1 MTVNE
6 MTSAPQAQSKA
17 PLDSGT
23 SNNEQGVSAEQTT
36 QIEKLVEIDK
46 LTVQFKMGDEVN
58 EVVKGVSLDVHR
70 GETLAIVGE
79 SGSGKTV
86 TAMSILKLLPSP
98 PAQWPSGEIR
108 YQGENVLALSES
120 KLRAMRGYKVG
131 VIFQEPMMSLNPLHT
146 VGKQIAEVLKIHK
159 GLSMIKAEPLILKWL
174 ERVGIESPKEKINSY
189 PHQLSGGQQQ
199 RVMIAMA
206 LVNEPELLIA
216 DEPTT
221 ALDVTIQAQILD
233 LINDLKQEL
242 GMSVLFITHDLA
254 IVKRFSDRVVV
265 MKSGEVME
273 QGDTEA
279 IFAAPKHP
287 YTQELLQTLHVRRE
301 DTIPDNAPELM
312 QVNDLKVWFPIQK
325 GLFRR
330 TVGHVKAVDGISFS
344 LKQGESLGIVGESGS
359 GKTTLAHALLKLVKS
374 EGDYRFEGNAM
385 AGLDNNAMRP
395 YRQSMQ
401 LIFQDP
407 YGSLSPR
414 MSIEEIIGEGL
425 DIHNIGTAESRAAKV
440 IETMELVELDPAWK
454 NRYPNEFS
462 GGQRQRI
469 AIARALIMEPKLVI
483 LDEPT
488 SALDRTI
495 QLQVV
500 DLLLKLQR
508 QKGLTYIFIT
518 HDLMIVQAMCHNILV
533 MRKGKVVEQGSTQV
547 IFDTPKED
555 YTKELLSAAK
565 L

>member
-1 MTVNE
+1 M
-6 MTSAPQAQSKA
+6 
-17 PLDSGT
+17 SG
-23 SNNEQGVSAEQTT
+23 QQTN
-36 QIEKLVEIDK
+36 LVEIEQLD
-46 LTVQFKMGDEVN
+46 VQFKMGDTVN
-58 EVVKGVSLDVHR
+58 PVVKNVSFDIRR
-70 GETLAIVGE
+70 GETLALVGE

-108 YQGENVLALSES
+108 YDGHNVLALSDS
-120 KLRAMRGYKVG
+120 RLRAMRGYQVG

-159 GLSMIKAEPLILKWL
+159 GLSMAKAEPLILKWL
-174 ERVGIESPKEKINSY
+174 ERVGIADPHEKIHSY

-254 IVKRFSDRVVV
+254 VVRHFSDRVVV
-265 MKSGEVME
+265 MKGGEVME

-279 IFAAPKHP
+279 LFENPQHP
-287 YTQELLQTLHVRRE
+287 YTQALLQTLHVRRS
-301 DTIPDNAPELM
+301 DTVAENATELLS
-312 QVNDLKVWFPIQK
+312 VDDLKVWFPIQK
-325 GLFRR
+325 GVFRK
-330 TVGHVKAVDGISFS
+330 TVGHVKAVDGISFN

-359 GKTTLAHALLKLVKS
+359 GKTTLAHALLKLVPS
-374 EGDYRFEGNAM
+374 EGNYRFEGKAM
-385 AGLDNNAMRP
+385 ADLDNNTMRP
-395 YRQSMQ
+395 FRRSMQ

-425 DIHNIGTAESRAAKV
+425 EIHNIGTPESRQAKV
-440 IETMELVELDPAWK
+440 IETMELVELDPSWR

-518 HDLMIVQAMCHNILV
+518 HDLMIVQAMCHNVLV
-533 MRKGKVVEQGSTQV
+533 MHKGKVVETGSTQA
-547 IFDTPKED
+547 IFDSPQQA

>member
-1 MTVNE
+1 MIKNSVE
-6 MTSAPQAQSKA
+6 SDIS
-17 PLDSGT
+17 D
-23 SNNEQGVSAEQTT
+23 E
-36 QIEKLVEIDK
+36 IENLVEIDK
-46 LTVQFKMGDEVN
+46 LVVQFKTGQEVN
-58 EVVKGVSLDVHR
+58 TVVNGVSLEIRR
-70 GETLAIVGE
+70 GETLALVGE

-86 TAMSILKLLPSP
+86 TAMSILRLLPAP

-108 YQGENVLALSES
+108 YDDRNMLTLNESALRE
-120 KLRAMRGYKVG
+120 MRGNRIG

-146 VGKQIAEVLKIHK
+146 VGKQIAEVLRIHK
-159 GLSMIKAEPLILKWL
+159 GYSQIKAEPLIIKWL
-174 ERVGIESPKEKINSY
+174 ERVGIKNPEEKILSY

-206 LVNEPELLIA
+206 LANEPELLIA

-265 MKSGEVME
+265 MKSGDIME
-273 QGDTEA
+273 QGDTA
-279 IFAAPKHP
+279 KIFAKPSHP
-287 YTQELLQTLHVRRE
+287 YTQQLLETLHKRRT
-301 DTIPDNAPELM
+301 DVVDNNAKTLM
-312 QVNDLKVWFPIQK
+312 KVDKLKVWFPVQK
-325 GLFRR
+325 GLFRK
-330 TVGHVKAVDGISFS
+330 TVGHVKAVDGISLN
-344 LKQGESLGIVGESGS
+344 LKQGESLGVVGESGS

-374 EGDYRFEGNAM
+374 EGEFSFDGNAM
-385 AGLDNNAMRP
+385 ANMGSNQLRP
-395 YRQSMQ
+395 FRQSMQ

-414 MSIEEIIGEGL
+414 MSVEEIIGEGL
-425 DIHNIGTAESRAAKV
+425 DIHDIGTPEERIARV
-440 IETMELVELDPAWK
+440 TETMQLVELDPTWRD
-454 NRYPNEFS
+454 RYPNEFS

-495 QLQVV
+495 QMQIVE
-500 DLLLKLQR
+500 LLLKLQR
-508 QKGLTYIFIT
+508 EKGLTYIFIT

-533 MRKGKVVEQGSTQV
+533 MKQGKVIEQGSTAD
-547 IFDTPKED
+547 IFDNPKEA
-555 YTKELLSAAK
+555 YTQTLLSAAQI
-565 L
+565 

>member
-1 MTVNE
+1 M
-6 MTSAPQAQSKA
+6 A
-17 PLDSGT
+17 
-23 SNNEQGVSAEQTT
+23 NN
-36 QIEKLVEIDK
+36 LVEIDN
-46 LTVQFKMGDEVN
+46 LTVQFKMGDEIN
-58 EVVKGVSLDVHR
+58 KVVKGVSINVQR
-70 GETLAIVGE
+70 GETLALVGE

-108 YQGENVLALSES
+108 YEGENVLALSDS
-120 KLRAMRGYKVG
+120 KLRGMRGYKVG
-131 VIFQEPMMSLNPLHT
+131 VIFQEPMMSLNPLQT

-174 ERVGIESPKEKINSY
+174 EKVGIEDPKGKINSY

-242 GMSVLFITHDLA
+242 GMTVLFITHDLA
-254 IVKRFSDRVVV
+254 IVKRFSDRVAV
-265 MKSGEVME
+265 MKNGEVME
-273 QGDTEA
+273 QGNTAE
-279 IFAAPKHP
+279 IFAEPKHP

-301 DTIPDNAPELM
+301 DALPENTAELM
-312 QVNDLKVWFPIQK
+312 NVDDLKVWFPIQK
-325 GLFRR
+325 GLFRK
-330 TVGHVKAVDGISFS
+330 TVGHVKAVDGISFN

-374 EGDYRFEGNAM
+374 DGGYTFEGNEM
-385 AGLDNNAMRP
+385 ANLDNNAMRP
-395 YRQSMQ
+395 FRQSMQ

-425 DIHNIGTAESRAAKV
+425 EIHNIGTPESRAAKV
-440 IETMELVELDPAWK
+440 IETMELVELDPEWK

-533 MRKGKVVEQGSTQV
+533 MRKGQVVEQGSTKA
-547 IFDTPKED
+547 IFDSPQQD
-555 YTKELLSAAK
+555 YTKELLSAAQ

>member
-1 MTVNE
+1 MASDMNDKHTGNTGDEADQPMIAGDNVAAVANE
-6 MTSAPQAQSKA
+6 VP
-17 PLDSGT
+17 
-23 SNNEQGVSAEQTT
+23 
-36 QIEKLVEIDK
+36 LVEIDH
-46 LTVQFKMGDEVN
+46 LTVQFKVGATTN
-58 EVVKGVSLDVHR
+58 TVVSDVSMTIRR
-70 GETLAIVGE
+70 GETLALVGE

-108 YQGENVLALSES
+108 FDGSNILVMKDSVLRE
-120 KLRAMRGYKVG
+120 MRGNRVG

-146 VGKQIAEVLKIHK
+146 VGKQIAEVLQIHK
-159 GLSMIKAEPLILKWL
+159 GLSRIKAEPLILRWL
-174 ERVGIESPKEKINSY
+174 ERVGIPDPKEKMNAY

-233 LINDLKQEL
+233 LINELKAEM

-265 MKSGEVME
+265 MKQGKVME
-273 QGDTEA
+273 QGNTAEV
-279 IFAAPKHP
+279 FAAPKHP
-287 YTQELLQTLHVRRE
+287 YTQELLQTLHVRRKDE
-301 DTIPDNAPELM
+301 IPTHAPTLM
-312 QVNDLKVWFPIQK
+312 QVDDLKIWFPIQK
-325 GLFRR
+325 GLFRK
-330 TVGHVKAVDGISFS
+330 TVGHVKAVDGIRFT
-344 LKQGESLGIVGESGS
+344 LKQGESLGVVGESGS
-359 GKTTLAHALLKLVKS
+359 GKTTLAHGLLKLVHS
-374 EGDYRFEGNAM
+374 EGEFSFDGHAM
-385 AGLDNNAMRP
+385 EAMDGKTLRP
-395 YRQSMQ
+395 FRRSMQ

-414 MSIEEIIGEGL
+414 MSIAEIIGEGL
-425 DIHNIGTAESRAAKV
+425 EIHGIGTPAERKAKV
-440 IETMELVELDPAWK
+440 IETMKLVELDPAWK
-454 NRYPNEFS
+454 DRYPNEFS

-495 QLQVV
+495 QLQIVE
-500 DLLLKLQR
+500 LLLRLQR
-508 QKGLTYIFIT
+508 EKGLTYIFIT
-518 HDLMIVQAMCHNILV
+518 HDLTIVQAMCHTILV
-533 MRKGKVVEQGSTQV
+533 MRKGQVVEQGSTRE
-547 IFDTPKED
+547 IFDHPQQA
-555 YTKELLSAAK
+555 YTQELLRAAQIA
-565 L
+565 

>member
-1 MTVNE
+1 
-6 MTSAPQAQSKA
+6 
-17 PLDSGT
+17 
-23 SNNEQGVSAEQTT
+23 
-36 QIEKLVEIDK
+36 
-46 LTVQFKMGDEVN
+46 MGDEVN

>member
-6 MTSAPQAQSKA
+6 MKSAPQAQSKA
-17 PLDSGT
+17 SLDSGI
-23 SNNEQGVSAEQTT
+23 SNSEQGVTTAQTT
-36 QIEKLVEIDK
+36 QVDKLVEIDK
-46 LTVQFKMGDEVN
+46 LTVQFKMGGDVN
-58 EVVKGVSLDVHR
+58 EVVKGVSLDVYR

-301 DTIPDNAPELM
+301 DTIPDSASELM

-425 DIHNIGTAESRAAKV
+425 DIHNIGTAESRATKV

-533 MRKGKVVEQGSTQV
+533 MRKGKIVEQGSTQT

>member
-1 MTVNE
+1 MTADIKQAFG
-6 MTSAPQAQSKA
+6 AP
-17 PLDSGT
+17 
-23 SNNEQGVSAEQTT
+23 
-36 QIEKLVEIDK
+36 LVEIDR
-46 LTVQFKMGDEVN
+46 LTVQFKVGEAVN
-58 EVVKGVSLDVHR
+58 TVVSDVSMTIRR
-70 GETLAIVGE
+70 GETLALVGE

-98 PAQWPSGEIR
+98 PALWPSGEIR
-108 YQGENVLALSES
+108 FDGQNMLTISDSVLRE
-120 KLRAMRGYKVG
+120 MRGNRIG

-146 VGKQIAEVLKIHK
+146 VGKQIAEVLQIHK
-159 GLSMIKAEPLILKWL
+159 GLSRKLAEPLILKWL
-174 ERVGIESPKEKINSY
+174 DRVGIPDPQAKINAY

-206 LVNEPELLIA
+206 LANEPELLIA

-233 LINDLKQEL
+233 LIDELKQEL

-265 MKSGEVME
+265 MKKGEVME
-273 QGDTEA
+273 QGDTA
-279 IFAAPKHP
+279 TVFASPQHP
-287 YTQELLQTLHVRRE
+287 YTQELLQTLHVRRT
-301 DTIPDNAPELM
+301 DVIAADAPTLM
-312 QVNDLKVWFPIQK
+312 QVDNFKVWFPIQK
-325 GLFRR
+325 GLFRK
-330 TVGHVKAVDGISFS
+330 TVGHVKAVDDISFT

-359 GKTTLAHALLKLVKS
+359 GKTTLAHGLLKLVKS
-374 EGDYRFEGNAM
+374 EGEFSFDGHAM
-385 AGLDNNAMRP
+385 AGMDSNTLRP
-395 YRQSMQ
+395 FRRSMQ

-425 DIHNIGTAESRAAKV
+425 EIHNIGTPDERKAKV
-440 IETMELVELDPAWK
+440 IETMKLVELAPAWK
-454 NRYPNEFS
+454 DRYPNEFS

-495 QLQVV
+495 QLQIVE
-500 DLLLKLQR
+500 LLLKLQR
-508 QKGLTYIFIT
+508 EKGLTYIFIT
-518 HDLMIVQAMCHNILV
+518 HDLMIVQAMCHNTLV
-533 MRKGKVVEQGSTQV
+533 MRKGQVVEQGSTRE
-547 IFDTPKED
+547 IFDNPQQA
-555 YTKELLSAAK
+555 YTQELLSAAQIA
-565 L
+565 

>member
-1 MTVNE
+1 MSDV
-6 MTSAPQAQSKA
+6 
-17 PLDSGT
+17 LVDI
-23 SNNEQGVSAEQTT
+23 NN
-36 QIEKLVEIDK
+36 LV
-46 LTVQFKMGDEVN
+46 VQFKAGAEITQVVN
-58 EVVKGVSLDVHR
+58 GVSLNIRR
-70 GETLAIVGE
+70 GETLALVGE

-86 TAMSILKLLPSP
+86 TAMSILRLLPSP

-108 YQGENVLALSES
+108 YDNRDMLTLSES
-120 KLRAMRGYKVG
+120 ALREMRGNRIG

-146 VGKQIAEVLKIHK
+146 VGKQIAEVLRIHK
-159 GLSMIKAEPLILKWL
+159 GYSQIKAEPIIIKWL
-174 ERVGIESPKEKINSY
+174 ERVGIKDPQEKINAY

-206 LVNEPELLIA
+206 LANEPELLIA

-233 LINDLKQEL
+233 LINDLKQEF

-265 MKSGEVME
+265 MKSGDIME
-273 QGDTEA
+273 QGDTA
-279 IFAAPKHP
+279 KIFAEPSHP
-287 YTQELLQTLHVRRE
+287 YTKELLQTLHTRRTDKL
-301 DTIPDNAPELM
+301 DTNANNLM
-312 QVNDLKVWFPIQK
+312 DVENLKVWFPIQK

-330 TVGHVKAVDGISFS
+330 TVGHVKAVDGITFN

-359 GKTTLAHALLKLVKS
+359 GKTTLAHALLKLVHS
-374 EGDYRFEGNAM
+374 EGDFSFDGHAM
-385 AGLDNNAMRP
+385 AEMDKNKMRP
-395 YRQSMQ
+395 FRQSMQ

-414 MSIEEIIGEGL
+414 MSVEEIIGEGL
-425 DIHNIGTAESRAAKV
+425 EIHNIGTAEERNAKV
-440 IETMELVELDPAWK
+440 TETMELVELDPAWRD
-454 NRYPNEFS
+454 RYPNEFS

-495 QLQVV
+495 QLQIVE
-500 DLLLKLQR
+500 LLLKLQR
-508 QKGLTYIFIT
+508 EKGLTYIFIT
-518 HDLMIVQAMCHNILV
+518 HDLMIVQAMCHNVLV
-533 MRKGKVVEQGSTQV
+533 MRQGKVVEQGSTEQ
-547 IFDTPKED
+547 IFDHPKEE
-555 YTKELLSAAK
+555 YTQTLLSAAQI
-565 L
+565 

>member
-1 MTVNE
+1 M
-6 MTSAPQAQSKA
+6 P
-17 PLDSGT
+17 DSE
-23 SNNEQGVSAEQTT
+23 N
-36 QIEKLVEIDK
+36 LVEIDQ
-46 LTVQFKMGDEVN
+46 LTVQFKQGDTANTVVN
-58 EVVKGVSLDVHR
+58 NVSLEIKR
-70 GETLAIVGE
+70 GETLALVGE

-86 TAMSILKLLPSP
+86 TAMSILRLLPSP

-108 YQGENVLALSES
+108 YDGRDMLTLSERE
-120 KLRAMRGYKVG
+120 LREMRGNRIG

-146 VGKQIAEVLKIHK
+146 IGKQIAEVMQIHK
-159 GLSMIKAEPLILKWL
+159 GLSTIKAQPLILKWL
-174 ERVGIESPKEKINSY
+174 ERVGIPDPKEKINAY

-206 LVNEPELLIA
+206 LINEPELLIA

-233 LINDLKQEL
+233 LIDELKQEL

-254 IVKRFSDRVVV
+254 IVKRFSNRVVV
-265 MKSGEVME
+265 MKRGEIME
-273 QGDTEA
+273 QGETKA
-279 IFAAPKHP
+279 LFADPQHP
-287 YTQELLQTLHVRRE
+287 YTKQLLQTLHVRRE
-301 DTIPDNAPELM
+301 DTLESDAPVLLEAD
-312 QVNDLKVWFPIQK
+312 DLKVWFPIQK
-325 GLFRR
+325 GLLRR
-330 TVGHVKAVDGISFS
+330 TVDHVKAVDGISLT

-374 EGDYRFEGNAM
+374 EGDFYFDGQSI

-395 YRQSMQ
+395 FRQSMQ

-425 DIHNIGTAESRAAKV
+425 EIHGIGTQAERDAKV
-440 IETMELVELDPAWK
+440 IETMKLVELDPEWK
-454 NRYPNEFS
+454 DRYPNEFS

-495 QLQVV
+495 QMQIVE
-500 DLLLKLQR
+500 LLLKLQR
-508 QKGLTYIFIT
+508 EKGLTYLFIT
-518 HDLMIVQAMCHNILV
+518 HDLMIVQAMCHNIMV
-533 MRKGKVVEQGSTQV
+533 MRKGKVVEQGTTKE
-547 IFDTPKED
+547 IFDNPQQA
-555 YTKELLSAAK
+555 YTQELLSAVGG
-565 L
+565 

>member
-1 MTVNE
+1 MT
-6 MTSAPQAQSKA
+6 THSILRA
-17 PLDSGT
+17 
-23 SNNEQGVSAEQTT
+23 AE
-36 QIEKLVEIDK
+36 KVDKPLVEIK
-46 LTVQFKMGDEVN
+46 GLSVQFKMGDEVN
-58 EVVKGVSLDVHR
+58 TVVSDVSLSIHR
-70 GETLAIVGE
+70 GETLALVGE

-98 PAQWPSGEIR
+98 PAQWPSGEIFYNDQDMLR
-108 YQGENVLALSES
+108 ISES
-120 KLRAMRGYKVG
+120 ALRSLRGQNIG

-159 GLSMIKAEPLILKWL
+159 GLSMIKAEPLIVDWLK
-174 ERVGIESPKEKINSY
+174 RVGIENPEEKINAY

-233 LINDLKQEL
+233 LINELKQEL

-265 MKSGEVME
+265 MKRGEIME
-273 QGDTEA
+273 QGITHEL
-279 IFAAPKHP
+279 FAAPQHP
-287 YTQELLQTLHVRRE
+287 YTQALLRTLHVRRD
-301 DTIPDNAPELM
+301 DTVDESASVLM
-312 QVNDLKVWFPIQK
+312 QADALKVWFPIQK
-325 GLFRR
+325 GLFRK

-344 LKQGESLGIVGESGS
+344 LRQGESLGIVGESGS
-359 GKTTLAHALLKLVKS
+359 GKTTLAHAILKLVNS
-374 EGDYRFEGNAM
+374 EGAYQFDGQAM
-385 AGLDNNAMRP
+385 AGLDSRAMRP
-395 YRQSMQ
+395 FRQSMQ

-414 MSIEEIIGEGL
+414 MSVEEIIGEGL
-425 DIHNIGTAESRAAKV
+425 EIHQIGTPASRAEKV
-440 IETMELVELDPAWK
+440 IETMKLVELDPAWK

-495 QLQVV
+495 QMQVV
-500 DLLLKLQR
+500 DLLLKLQK

-518 HDLMIVQAMCHNILV
+518 HDLMIVQAMCHQILV
-533 MRKGKVVEQGSTQV
+533 MRQGKVVEQGSTQA
-547 IFDTPKED
+547 IFDTPQEA
-555 YTKELLSAAK
+555 YTKQLLSAAQ

>member
-1 MTVNE
+1 MT
-6 MTSAPQAQSKA
+6 ADIKQAFGE
-17 PLDSGT
+17 P
-23 SNNEQGVSAEQTT
+23 
-36 QIEKLVEIDK
+36 LVEIDH
-46 LTVQFKMGDEVN
+46 LTVQFKVGEAVN
-58 EVVKGVSLDVHR
+58 TVVSDVSMTIRR
-70 GETLAIVGE
+70 GETLALVGE

-98 PAQWPSGEIR
+98 PALWPSGEIR
-108 YQGENVLALSES
+108 FDGQNMLTISDSVLRE
-120 KLRAMRGYKVG
+120 MRGNRIG

-146 VGKQIAEVLKIHK
+146 VGKQIAEVLQIHK
-159 GLSMIKAEPLILKWL
+159 GLSRKLAEPLILKWL
-174 ERVGIESPKEKINSY
+174 DRVGIPDPQAKINAY

-206 LVNEPELLIA
+206 LANEPELLIA

-233 LINDLKQEL
+233 LIDELKQEL

-265 MKSGEVME
+265 MKKGEVME
-273 QGDTEA
+273 QGDTA
-279 IFAAPKHP
+279 AVFASPQHP
-287 YTQELLQTLHVRRE
+287 YTQELLQTLHVRRK
-301 DTIPDNAPELM
+301 DVIAADAPTLM
-312 QVNDLKVWFPIQK
+312 QVDNFKVWFPIQK
-325 GLFRR
+325 GLFRK
-330 TVGHVKAVDGISFS
+330 TVGHVKAVDDISFT

-359 GKTTLAHALLKLVKS
+359 GKTTLAHGLLKLVKS
-374 EGDYRFEGNAM
+374 EGEFSFDGHAM
-385 AGLDNNAMRP
+385 AGMDSNTLRP
-395 YRQSMQ
+395 FRRSMQ

-425 DIHNIGTAESRAAKV
+425 EIHNIGTPDERKAKV
-440 IETMELVELDPAWK
+440 IETMKLVELAPAWK
-454 NRYPNEFS
+454 DRYPNEFS

-495 QLQVV
+495 QLQIVE
-500 DLLLKLQR
+500 LLLKLQR
-508 QKGLTYIFIT
+508 EKGLTYIFIT
-518 HDLMIVQAMCHNILV
+518 HDLMIVQAMCHNTLV
-533 MRKGKVVEQGSTQV
+533 MRKGQVVEQGSTRE
-547 IFDTPKED
+547 IFDNPQQA
-555 YTKELLSAAK
+555 YTQELLSAAQIA
-565 L
+565 

>member
-1 MTVNE
+1 MTADIKQAFG
-6 MTSAPQAQSKA
+6 AP
-17 PLDSGT
+17 
-23 SNNEQGVSAEQTT
+23 
-36 QIEKLVEIDK
+36 LVEIDH
-46 LTVQFKMGDEVN
+46 LTVQFKVGEAVN
-58 EVVKGVSLDVHR
+58 TVVSDVSMTIRR
-70 GETLAIVGE
+70 GETLALVGE

-98 PAQWPSGEIR
+98 PALWPSGEIR
-108 YQGENVLALSES
+108 FDGQNMLTISDSVLRE
-120 KLRAMRGYKVG
+120 MRGNRIG

-146 VGKQIAEVLKIHK
+146 VGKQIAEVLQIHK
-159 GLSMIKAEPLILKWL
+159 GLSRKLAEPLILKWL
-174 ERVGIESPKEKINSY
+174 DRVGIPDPQAKINAY

-206 LVNEPELLIA
+206 LANEPELLIA

-233 LINDLKQEL
+233 LIDELKQEL

-265 MKSGEVME
+265 MKKGEVME
-273 QGDTEA
+273 QGDTA
-279 IFAAPKHP
+279 AVFASPQHP
-287 YTQELLQTLHVRRE
+287 YTQELLQTLHVRRK
-301 DTIPDNAPELM
+301 DVIAADAPTLM
-312 QVNDLKVWFPIQK
+312 QVDNFKVWFPIQK
-325 GLFRR
+325 GLFRK
-330 TVGHVKAVDGISFS
+330 TVGHVKAVDDISFT

-359 GKTTLAHALLKLVKS
+359 GKTTLAHGLLKLVKS
-374 EGDYRFEGNAM
+374 EGEFSFDGHAM
-385 AGLDNNAMRP
+385 AGMDSNTLRP
-395 YRQSMQ
+395 FRRSMQ

-425 DIHNIGTAESRAAKV
+425 EIHNIGTPGERKAKV
-440 IETMELVELDPAWK
+440 IETMKLVELAPAWK
-454 NRYPNEFS
+454 DRYPNEFS

-495 QLQVV
+495 QLQIVE
-500 DLLLKLQR
+500 LLLKLQR
-508 QKGLTYIFIT
+508 EKGLTYIFIT
-518 HDLMIVQAMCHNILV
+518 HDLMIVQAMCHNTLV
-533 MRKGKVVEQGSTQV
+533 MRKGQVVEQGSTRE
-547 IFDTPKED
+547 IFDNPQQA
-555 YTKELLSAAK
+555 YTQELLSAAQIA
-565 L
+565 

>member
-1 MTVNE
+1 MTADIKQAFG
-6 MTSAPQAQSKA
+6 AP
-17 PLDSGT
+17 
-23 SNNEQGVSAEQTT
+23 
-36 QIEKLVEIDK
+36 LVEIDH
-46 LTVQFKMGDEVN
+46 LTVQFKVGEAVN
-58 EVVKGVSLDVHR
+58 TVVSDVSMTIRR
-70 GETLAIVGE
+70 GETLALVGE

-98 PAQWPSGEIR
+98 PALWPLGEIR
-108 YQGENVLALSES
+108 FDGQNMLTISDSVLRE
-120 KLRAMRGYKVG
+120 MRGNRIG

-146 VGKQIAEVLKIHK
+146 VGKQIAEVLQIHK
-159 GLSMIKAEPLILKWL
+159 GLSRKLAEPLILKWL
-174 ERVGIESPKEKINSY
+174 DRVGIPDPQAKINAY

-206 LVNEPELLIA
+206 LANEPELLIA

-233 LINDLKQEL
+233 LIDELKQEL

-265 MKSGEVME
+265 MKKGEVME
-273 QGDTEA
+273 QGDTA
-279 IFAAPKHP
+279 SVFASPQHP
-287 YTQELLQTLHVRRE
+287 YTQELLQTLHVRRK
-301 DTIPDNAPELM
+301 DVIAADAPTLM
-312 QVNDLKVWFPIQK
+312 QVDNFKVWFPIQK
-325 GLFRR
+325 GLFRK
-330 TVGHVKAVDGISFS
+330 TVGHVKAVDDISFT

-359 GKTTLAHALLKLVKS
+359 GKTTLAHGLLKLVKS
-374 EGDYRFEGNAM
+374 EGEFSFDGHAM
-385 AGLDNNAMRP
+385 AGMDSNTLRP
-395 YRQSMQ
+395 FRRSMQ

-425 DIHNIGTAESRAAKV
+425 EIHNIGTPDERKAKV
-440 IETMELVELDPAWK
+440 IETMKLVELAPAWK
-454 NRYPNEFS
+454 DRYPNEFS

-495 QLQVV
+495 QLQIVE
-500 DLLLKLQR
+500 LLLKLQR
-508 QKGLTYIFIT
+508 EKGLTYIFIT
-518 HDLMIVQAMCHNILV
+518 HDLMIVQAMCHNTLV
-533 MRKGKVVEQGSTQV
+533 MRKGQVVEQGSTRE
-547 IFDTPKED
+547 IFDNPQQA
-555 YTKELLSAAK
+555 YTQELLSAAQIA
-565 L
+565 

>member
-1 MTVNE
+1 MTE
-6 MTSAPQAQSKA
+6 
-17 PLDSGT
+17 
-23 SNNEQGVSAEQTT
+23 
-36 QIEKLVEIDK
+36 ILVEIDK
-46 LTVQFKMGDEVN
+46 LVVQFKAGQDVN
-58 EVVKGVSLDVHR
+58 TVVNGVSLEIRR
-70 GETLAIVGE
+70 GETLALVGE

-86 TAMSILKLLPSP
+86 TAMSILRLLPSP

-108 YQGENVLALSES
+108 YDERDMLILNESALRE
-120 KLRAMRGYKVG
+120 MRGNRIG

-159 GLSMIKAEPLILKWL
+159 GYSQVKAEPFIIKWL
-174 ERVGIESPKEKINSY
+174 ERVGIKDPKEKINSY

-206 LVNEPELLIA
+206 LANEPELLIA

-265 MKSGEVME
+265 MKSGEIME
-273 QGDTEA
+273 QGDTA
-279 IFAAPKHP
+279 KIFAKPSHP
-287 YTQELLQTLHVRRE
+287 YTQQLLENLHKRRTDVVDGSAKTLMEV
-301 DTIPDNAPELM
+301 D
-312 QVNDLKVWFPIQK
+312 DLKVWFPIQK
-325 GLFRR
+325 GLFRK
-330 TVGHVKAVDGISFS
+330 TVGHVKAVDGISFN
-344 LKQGESLGIVGESGS
+344 LKQGESLGVVGESGS
-359 GKTTLAHALLKLVKS
+359 GKTTLAHAILKLVKS
-374 EGDYRFEGNAM
+374 DGDFSFDGNAM
-385 AGLDNNAMRP
+385 ADMDSNQLRP
-395 YRQSMQ
+395 FRQSMQ

-414 MSIEEIIGEGL
+414 MSVEEIIGEGL
-425 DIHNIGTAESRAAKV
+425 EIHDIGTPEERNARV
-440 IETMELVELDPAWK
+440 TETMKLVELDPAWRD
-454 NRYPNEFS
+454 RYPNEFS

-495 QLQVV
+495 QLQIVK
-500 DLLLKLQR
+500 LLLKLQR
-508 QKGLTYIFIT
+508 EKGLTYIFIT

-533 MRKGKVVEQGSTQV
+533 MKQGKVVEQGSTV
-547 IFDTPKED
+547 DIFDNPQEV
-555 YTKELLSAAK
+555 YTQTLLKAAQI
-565 L
+565 

>member
-1 MTVNE
+1 MSDNE
-6 MTSAPQAQSKA
+6 IKT
-17 PLDSGT
+17 
-23 SNNEQGVSAEQTT
+23 GVVEN
-36 QIEKLVEIDK
+36 LVEIDN
-46 LTVQFKMGDEVN
+46 LTVQFKMGEEIN
-58 EVVKGVSLDVHR
+58 EVVKGVSIDVRR

-108 YQGENVLALSES
+108 YEGNNVLALSDSE
-120 KLRAMRGYKVG
+120 LRAMRGYKVG

-174 ERVGIESPKEKINSY
+174 ERVGIENPKEKINSY

-273 QGDTEA
+273 QGNTEEL
-279 IFAAPKHP
+279 FAAPKHP

-301 DTIPDNAPELM
+301 DTIPDSTAELM
-312 QVNDLKVWFPIQK
+312 KADDLKVWFPIQK

-344 LKQGESLGIVGESGS
+344 LKKGESLGIVGESGS

-374 EGDYRFEGNAM
+374 DGDYSFEGSAM
-385 AGLDNNAMRP
+385 ANLDNNAMRP

-425 DIHNIGTAESRAAKV
+425 EIHNIGTPESRAAKV

-533 MRKGKVVEQGSTQV
+533 MRKGKVVEQGSTQA
-547 IFDTPKED
+547 IFDSPKEE

>member
-1 MTVNE
+1 MT
-6 MTSAPQAQSKA
+6 
-17 PLDSGT
+17 
-23 SNNEQGVSAEQTT
+23 
-36 QIEKLVEIDK
+36 IR
-46 LTVQFKMGDEVN
+46 
-58 EVVKGVSLDVHR
+58 R
-70 GETLAIVGE
+70 GETLALVGE

-98 PAQWPSGEIR
+98 PALWPSGEIR
-108 YQGENVLALSES
+108 FDGQNMLTISEGVLRE
-120 KLRAMRGYKVG
+120 MRGNRIG

-146 VGKQIAEVLKIHK
+146 VGKQIAEVLQIHK
-159 GLSMIKAEPLILKWL
+159 GLSRKLAEPLILQWL
-174 ERVGIESPKEKINSY
+174 DRVGIPDPQAKINAY

-206 LVNEPELLIA
+206 LANEPELLIA

-233 LINDLKQEL
+233 LIDELKQEL

-265 MKSGEVME
+265 MKKGEVME
-273 QGDTEA
+273 QGETA
-279 IFAAPKHP
+279 SVFASPQHP
-287 YTQELLQTLHVRRE
+287 YTQELLQTLHVRRK
-301 DTIPDNAPELM
+301 DVIAADAPTLM
-312 QVNDLKVWFPIQK
+312 QVDNFKVWFPIQK
-325 GLFRR
+325 GLFRK
-330 TVGHVKAVDGISFS
+330 TVGHVKAVDDISFT

-359 GKTTLAHALLKLVKS
+359 GKTTLAHGLLKLVKS
-374 EGDYRFEGNAM
+374 EGEFSFDGHAM
-385 AGLDNNAMRP
+385 AGMDSNTLRP
-395 YRQSMQ
+395 FRRSMQ

-425 DIHNIGTAESRAAKV
+425 EIHNIGTPDERKAKV
-440 IETMELVELDPAWK
+440 IETMKLVELDPAWK
-454 NRYPNEFS
+454 DRYPNEFS

-495 QLQVV
+495 QLQIVE
-500 DLLLKLQR
+500 LLLKLQR
-508 QKGLTYIFIT
+508 EKGLTYIFIT
-518 HDLMIVQAMCHNILV
+518 HDLMIVQAMCHNTLV
-533 MRKGKVVEQGSTQV
+533 MRKGQVVEQGSTRE
-547 IFDTPKED
+547 IFDNPQQA
-555 YTKELLSAAK
+555 YTQELLSAAQIA
-565 L
+565 

>member
-1 MTVNE
+1 M
-6 MTSAPQAQSKA
+6 
-17 PLDSGT
+17 
-23 SNNEQGVSAEQTT
+23 SNNKQAKGVVPSVLMSEVALQDEGVVDTT
-36 QIEKLVEIDK
+36 VASDNLVEIDN
-46 LTVQFKMGDEVN
+46 LTVQFKQGDTAN
-58 EVVKGVSLDVHR
+58 TVVFKVSLEIKR
-70 GETLAIVGE
+70 GETLALVGE

-86 TAMSILKLLPSP
+86 TAMSILRLLPSP

-108 YQGENVLALSES
+108 YDGRDMLTLSERD
-120 KLRAMRGYKVG
+120 LREMRGNRIG

-146 VGKQIAEVLKIHK
+146 VGKQIAEVLQIHK
-159 GLSMIKAEPLILKWL
+159 GYSMVKAEPLILKWL
-174 ERVGIESPKEKINSY
+174 ERVGIENPKEKINSY

-206 LVNEPELLIA
+206 LANEPELLIA

-233 LINDLKQEL
+233 LINELKQEL

-265 MKSGEVME
+265 MKRGEIME
-273 QGDTEA
+273 QGETQA
-279 IFAAPKHP
+279 LFANPQHV

-301 DTIPDNAPELM
+301 DTLPPDAPVLLEA
-312 QVNDLKVWFPIQK
+312 DELKVWFPIQK
-325 GLFRR
+325 GFLRR
-330 TVGHVKAVDGISFS
+330 TVDHVKAVDGISLN

-374 EGDYRFEGNAM
+374 EGEFSFSGQAM
-385 AGLDNNAMRP
+385 TDLDNNAMRP
-395 YRQSMQ
+395 FRQSMQ

-414 MSIEEIIGEGL
+414 MSVEEIIGEGL
-425 DIHNIGTAESRAAKV
+425 EIHNIGTQEERDAKV
-440 IETMELVELDPAWK
+440 IETMKLVELEPEWK
-454 NRYPNEFS
+454 DRYPNEFS

-469 AIARALIMEPKLVI
+469 AIARALIMEPKLVV

-495 QLQVV
+495 QMQIVE
-500 DLLLKLQR
+500 LLLKLQR
-508 QKGLTYIFIT
+508 EKGLTYIFIT
-518 HDLMIVQAMCHNILV
+518 HDLMIVQAMCHNIMV
-533 MRKGKVVEQGSTQV
+533 MRKGKVVEQGSTKA
-547 IFDTPKED
+547 IFDNPQEA
-555 YTKELLSAAK
+555 YTKELLSAAVGS
-565 L
+565 

>member
-1 MTVNE
+1 MTADIKQE
-6 MTSAPQAQSKA
+6 FGAP
-17 PLDSGT
+17 
-23 SNNEQGVSAEQTT
+23 
-36 QIEKLVEIDK
+36 LVEIDH
-46 LTVQFKMGDEVN
+46 LTVQFKVGEAVN
-58 EVVKGVSLDVHR
+58 TVVSDVSMTIRR
-70 GETLAIVGE
+70 GETLALVGE

-98 PAQWPSGEIR
+98 PALWPSGEIR
-108 YQGENVLALSES
+108 FDGQNMLTISDNVLRE
-120 KLRAMRGYKVG
+120 MRGNRIG

-146 VGKQIAEVLKIHK
+146 VGKQIAEVLQIHK
-159 GLSMIKAEPLILKWL
+159 GLSRKLAEPLILKWL
-174 ERVGIESPKEKINSY
+174 DRVGIPDPQAKINAY

-206 LVNEPELLIA
+206 LANEPELLIA

-233 LINDLKQEL
+233 LIDELKQEL

-265 MKSGEVME
+265 MKKGEVME
-273 QGDTEA
+273 QGDTA
-279 IFAAPKHP
+279 AVFASPQHP
-287 YTQELLQTLHVRRE
+287 YTQELLQTLHVRRK
-301 DTIPDNAPELM
+301 DVIAADAPTLM
-312 QVNDLKVWFPIQK
+312 QVDNFKVWFPIQK
-325 GLFRR
+325 GLFRK
-330 TVGHVKAVDGISFS
+330 TVGHVKAVDDISFT

-359 GKTTLAHALLKLVKS
+359 GKTTLAHGLLKLVKS
-374 EGDYRFEGNAM
+374 EGEFSFDGHAM
-385 AGLDNNAMRP
+385 AGMDSNTLRP
-395 YRQSMQ
+395 FRRSMQ

-425 DIHNIGTAESRAAKV
+425 EIHNIGTPDERKAKV
-440 IETMELVELDPAWK
+440 IETMKLVELPPAWK
-454 NRYPNEFS
+454 DRYPNEFS

-495 QLQVV
+495 QLQIVE
-500 DLLLKLQR
+500 LLLKLQR
-508 QKGLTYIFIT
+508 EKGLTYIFIT
-518 HDLMIVQAMCHNILV
+518 HDLMIVQAMCHNTLV
-533 MRKGKVVEQGSTQV
+533 MRKGQVVEQGSTRE
-547 IFDTPKED
+547 IFDNPQQA
-555 YTKELLSAAK
+555 YTQELLSAAQIA
-565 L
+565 